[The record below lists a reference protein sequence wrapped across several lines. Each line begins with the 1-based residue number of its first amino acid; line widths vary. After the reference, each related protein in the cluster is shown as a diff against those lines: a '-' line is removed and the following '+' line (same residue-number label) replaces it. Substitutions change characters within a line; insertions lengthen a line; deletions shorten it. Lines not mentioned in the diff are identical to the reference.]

1 MLIIP
6 AVDLMGG
13 RAVRLRQGKK
23 TEQTVYFDDPVEPA
37 VAFARNGANLI
48 HVVDLDGAFEGRSK
62 NTESVRRIAITRML
76 IAGKTRG
83 THSSF

>member
-23 TEQTVYFDDPVEPA
+23 SEQTVYFDDPVEPA
-37 VAFARNGANLI
+37 AAFASNGAKLI
-48 HVVDLDGAFEGRSK
+48 HVVDLDGAFSGEPRNFEALMAHSRAGR
-62 NTESVRRIAITRML
+62 
-76 IAGKTRG
+76 KTPKA
-83 THSSF
+83 